1 MMRWAGVQDLH
12 GALLARML
20 RPPALQPASVAD
32 VAIDVR
38 HACLTEAYDCF
49 CAAVA
54 ATVSLT
60 SSASST
66 AIHQWNHPLSY
77 LFPLLNLWLTFK
89 NLNTPWSARK
99 WFSAFLSSGV
109 VYLEGNSKFALVFH

>member
-1 MMRWAGVQDLH
+1 MVVWAGVQDLH

-20 RPPALQPASVAD
+20 RRQAMQPPSVAD

-60 SSASST
+60 SSASASV
-66 AIHQWNHPLSY
+66 IH
-77 LFPLLNLWLTFK
+77 LLQVSSFY
-89 NLNTPWSARK
+89 PEPG
-99 WFSAFLSSGV
+99 SAFGQLADPSSG
-109 VYLEGNSKFALVFH
+109 